1 MSTRAISKNHS
12 AVNARARAPDRAHN
26 RQNHFDWQMV
36 NHPASVTSTR
46 MNAIIPFVASLLIC
60 SFACNLSADT
70 PQIRVNVQASG
81 GNGDDARMVS
91 ALSREFSKLDG
102 VSVIDTQPAI
112 KIDCVIGR
120 KFVLLSVKNVPIIY
134 ASSVAVTTFD
144 GHLVTHLLLTHT
156 TIDGLAHEIA
166 VALDGKVIE
175 PMRRAAQ
182 PSSSP

>member
-1 MSTRAISKNHS
+1 MTSPSS
-12 AVNARARAPDRAHN
+12 AHTF
-26 RQNHFDWQMV
+26 Q
-36 NHPASVTSTR
+36 
-46 MNAIIPFVASLLIC
+46 IIPFVASLLIG
-60 SFACNLSADT
+60 SFPCNLSADT
-70 PQIRVNVQASG
+70 PQIRVSVQAQG
-81 GNGDDARMVS
+81 DNGDDARMVS

-102 VSVIDTQPAI
+102 VSVTETQPAI
-112 KIDCVIGR
+112 KIDCVFGR
-120 KFVLLSVKNVPIIY
+120 KFVLLSGKNVPIVY